1 MSKRR
6 SAVLPEAG
14 RQLITHVTGF
24 QPGQEYFDT
33 CSEYVS
39 RHLFDVNGMGGVQN
53 KAMDHEA
60 INKRVYGLAEK
71 FFMKGQDQ
79 KAEALKGYQGRLRR
93 LVRSV
98 GEGDRF
104 RKIITSSETD
114 LEEAAQNIV
123 SSVLLLLLELSDTPT
138 ITRKGEYGYIIP
150 HSLRPTNAPKTQ
162 QQINKE
168 LWASILKDDPL
179 VGDHWK
185 QATVGVDHQEGESS
199 DSDFE
204 DMDVNP
210 RAVPVSTTEDLGFAS
225 KEDVFG
231 KDKSK
236 YATSARDALQ
246 RDYGIWM
253 HRNVSRTQVLPA
265 KTLEQQQYWQGGDVI
280 SKQPTRLFSRQTH
293 DYDIQSASDLNSA
306 LQNSKDFVLAHSTP
320 VMDEIDIIHEVFF
333 LLQGLPTTI
342 FVLGQDESFQL
353 SPKVTTSHLSPVAV
367 SAIVKP
373 FQDSAT
379 VIRMLQ
385 ALADRICSASSQAHG
400 KVIQMFAS
408 AIHSELAEFKKFVAS
423 IQRTYNRK
431 YTGPTQRMASLI
443 ELEATLSGRL
453 NLAHMLQ
460 DFIRHCDFH
469 TEPSNSGDRACSYSI
484 NVLSRLYSNVRQLDL
499 CGDVQASAMFQR
511 LLQQAIKPFLLNME
525 RWLSGQPFDSES
537 EFMIKLSP
545 QVDLFSTQFW
555 TDGCQIQAEIVTE
568 HLTNGKTH
576 TSTAQI
582 SPCFISDLSL
592 KQLLYAGKAMQI
604 SLALKSF
611 ETSIPIAT
619 GFATAVS
626 QRMFEE
632 NDNRDAMDYTNKT
645 TDSTS
650 ALQQD
655 FPGYS
660 TILARQYPL
669 TPLSPLFSNT
679 TRTNNLSK
687 SDAAINFTWRMESEL
702 AQAIQFQYLSANTIL
717 KSLLIT
723 QSRLQWH
730 LRGMSEFFFMMQG
743 EVMHLFAANIFYK
756 MKRKRPWLDSYT
768 LESTFHQVATMC
780 DWKYARFAKVRV
792 GEGKRPWT
800 DLVRLK
806 AQTLELIEF
815 DYMLPWPLNGV
826 FYSTENSKRMYSRIT
841 GLLFQLQ
848 TAKFAIEQSFFLKSK
863 PPRTPELSTFWK
875 LRMRFLS
882 TMNDLWSYFMMTVLD
897 VQIQKFQSQIE
908 GQGDLDNMIRLS
920 QRFIGICYERCFL
933 KEKTLPLRRSLL
945 TMLNLALE
953 FSTLF
958 SRFIADRA
966 QEEDTQLKVAEP
978 IRERTGRSG
987 RRVSFKPA
995 PRVNLGV
1002 HRSIPVRSTGEL
1014 SSDSEEDS
1022 YDQEQDWD
1030 GGQEEK
1036 GYSAH
1041 DNQYHRTDEDIEMDQ
1056 GESFSSIK
1064 KQRVDSNTTGFP
1076 RERSFQRREYRRTD
1090 VSRKTSQGGI
1100 GSGSYRESLEAIE
1113 QEFNRCREFLAKSLQ
1128 VVVNSNA
1135 ARGFAARRG
1144 GGQSSEQDARGE
1156 GDSDYLDGLIL
1167 ALLS

>member
-6 SAVLPEAG
+6 SAVLPAAG
-14 RQLITHVTGF
+14 RGLVTHVTGF
-24 QPGQEYFDT
+24 QPGQGYFDT

-39 RHLFDVNGMGGVQN
+39 RHLFDVNGVGGVQN

-71 FFMKGQDQ
+71 FSIKGQDQ
-79 KAEALKGYQGRLRR
+79 KAEALKGYQERLRG
-93 LVRSV
+93 LARSV

-104 RKIITSSETD
+104 RTIATSSETD
-114 LEEAAQNIV
+114 QEESAQNIV

-138 ITRKGEYGYIIP
+138 IPRKGEYGYIIP

-162 QQINKE
+162 HQINKE

-185 QATVGVDHQEGESS
+185 QAKAGIDHQDGESS

-210 RAVPVSTTEDLGFAS
+210 RSVPVSVAENLDFAS
-225 KEDVFG
+225 KENIFG
-231 KDKSK
+231 KDRSK
-236 YATSARDALQ
+236 HVTSVRDTLQ

-253 HRNVSRTQVLPA
+253 HR
-265 KTLEQQQYWQGGDVI
+265 D
-280 SKQPTRLFSRQTH
+280 
-293 DYDIQSASDLNSA
+293 SASDLNSA
-306 LQNSKDFVLAHSTP
+306 LQNSKDFVLAQSIP

-342 FVLGQDESFQL
+342 FALGQDESFKL
-353 SPKVTTSHLSPVAV
+353 SLKITTSHLSPTAV

-379 VIRMLQ
+379 VVRTLQ
-385 ALADRICSASSQAHG
+385 ALVDRICSASSQAHG

-408 AIHSELAEFKKFVAS
+408 AIHSELIMFKEFVAS
-423 IQRTYNRK
+423 IQRTYNLK
-431 YTGPTQRMASLI
+431 CAGPTQRMASLI

-469 TEPSNSGDRACSYSI
+469 TEPSNNGERACSHSI
-484 NVLSRLYSNVRQLDL
+484 NVLSRLYSNVRQLYL
-499 CGDVQASAMFQR
+499 CGDIQASAMFQR

-525 RWLSGQPFDSES
+525 RWLSGQPLDSES
-537 EFMIKLSP
+537 EFMFKLSP
-545 QVDLFSTQFW
+545 QVDIFSAQFW
-555 TDGCQIQAEIVTE
+555 TDGYQIQAEIITE
-568 HLTNGKTH
+568 DLANGNTR

-582 SPCFISDLSL
+582 SPCFVPDLSL

-611 ETSIPIAT
+611 EISILTAT

-632 NDNRDAMDYTNKT
+632 SRDRDAMDYTNEVAA
-645 TDSTS
+645 STS

-655 FPGYS
+655 FPEYS
-660 TILARQYPL
+660 TILERQYPL
-669 TPLSPLFSNT
+669 TPLSSLFSDT
-679 TRTNNLSK
+679 TRTSNLSK

-702 AQAIQFQYLSANTIL
+702 AKAIQFQYLSANTIL
-717 KSLLIT
+717 KSLLFS

-743 EVMHLFAANIFYK
+743 EVMHLFAANIFSK

-768 LESTFHQVATMC
+768 LESTFHQVAAIC
-780 DWKYARFAKVRV
+780 DWEYASFVKLRV
-792 GEGKRPWT
+792 GEGKRSWT
-800 DLVRLK
+800 DFVRLK

-815 DYMLPWPLNGV
+815 DYMLPWPLGGI

-841 GLLFQLQ
+841 GLLFQVQ
-848 TAKFAIEQSFFLKSK
+848 TVKFAIEQSFFLKSK
-863 PPRTPELSTFWK
+863 PPRTPELPTFWK
-875 LRMRFLS
+875 LRMQFLS

-920 QRFIGICYERCFL
+920 QRFIGTCYERCFL
-933 KEKTLPLRRSLL
+933 KKKTLPL
-945 TMLNLALE
+945 
-953 FSTLF
+953 
-958 SRFIADRA
+958 
-966 QEEDTQLKVAEP
+966 
-978 IRERTGRSG
+978 
-987 RRVSFKPA
+987 
-995 PRVNLGV
+995 
-1002 HRSIPVRSTGEL
+1002 HRSTPVRSTDEL

-1022 YDQEQDWD
+1022 YDQEQDWN
-1030 GGQEEK
+1030 GGQVEK

-1041 DNQYHRTDEDIEMDQ
+1041 DDQDHRTDEDIEMDQ
-1056 GESFSSIK
+1056 GESSSAIK

-1090 VSRKTSQGGI
+1090 ASRKTSQGGI

-1128 VVVNSNA
+1128 MVVNSNA
-1135 ARGFAARRG
+1135 VRGFAARQG